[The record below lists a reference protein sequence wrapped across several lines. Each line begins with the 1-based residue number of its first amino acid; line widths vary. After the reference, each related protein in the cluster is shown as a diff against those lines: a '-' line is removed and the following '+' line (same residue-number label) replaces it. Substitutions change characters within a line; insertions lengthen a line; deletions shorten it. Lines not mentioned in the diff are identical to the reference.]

1 MLAGQQCIM
10 QCRLLTSADFGKVK
24 NSNIFYKSIILAIPF
39 LVKSGFD
46 FKKKNLKGETA
57 LDFALARK
65 KQGSKA
71 FYFLQKEIEVNE
83 SIAA

>member
-1 MLAGQQCIM
+1 MRC
-10 QCRLLTSADFGKVK
+10 LLLMSVGFEKVK
-24 NSNIFYKSIILAIPF
+24 IIEILENISFVAIPY
-39 LVKSGFD
+39 LVKTGFD

-71 FYFLQKEIEVNE
+71 FYFLQKAIEANE
-83 SIAA
+83 SLAA